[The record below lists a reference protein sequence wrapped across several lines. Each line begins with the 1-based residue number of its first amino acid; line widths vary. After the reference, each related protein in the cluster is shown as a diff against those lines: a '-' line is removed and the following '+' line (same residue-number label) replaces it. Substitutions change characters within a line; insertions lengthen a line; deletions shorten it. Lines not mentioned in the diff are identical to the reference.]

1 MGGNDFKEALSRI
14 YTNKDTS
21 LNTSSS
27 SQGSQGSP
35 QKRRKLFVDKRKAA
49 AR

>member
-27 SQGSQGSP
+27 SQGSP

-49 AR
+49 DR